1 MKDSRPKDAMR
12 TLMKARRKIETV
24 IGQLTD
30 RFHIQKV
37 RAKNLW
43 HLTHRITRKILS
55 HTVCIV
61 LNKN

>member
-55 HTVCIV
+55 HTV
-61 LNKN
+61 